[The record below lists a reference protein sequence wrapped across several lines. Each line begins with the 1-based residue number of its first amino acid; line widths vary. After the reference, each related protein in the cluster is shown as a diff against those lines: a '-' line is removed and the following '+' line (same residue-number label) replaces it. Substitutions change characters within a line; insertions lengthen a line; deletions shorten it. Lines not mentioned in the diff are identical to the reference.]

1 MSLKVWLP
9 LNGNT
14 NNYGT
19 LHQLDSIK
27 VCKEPKYNTDIG
39 GGIEFTGN
47 TNNLLLFP
55 EKELYLA
62 YTDNFTISGWF
73 YNTNLNTEGSSR
85 DYSFTIGRVDVG
97 EGGIGARFSNKQ
109 FLVYYNKIVFAIP
122 TEYEEWNN
130 FTFTKHGTTGYYYKN
145 GVLIGTKVLNSD
157 PAWSA
162 GNQGYCGLGL
172 GCFYY
177 GSYTAIYPW
186 KGKIKD
192 FRIYDEVLSE
202 QQIKDLSRGLFVH
215 YKLNQPERSENLL
228 TNTYNKIASFASDS
242 TIENAFYGTPAIH
255 RYRTGITEATWSEA
269 QFYVYTCKP
278 NTNYTFSVWMKA
290 SKSEDIPFKNFGYR
304 YSVDNNSW
312 INGDI
317 ILQKYPEFIANTWQ
331 KYITIII
338 TPSCDILRFWLYNIA
353 AYNFDYYIARP
364 KIEEGY
370 NENPQWTPSP
380 KDSITWD
387 NTEYDGSGF
396 CNHGQLIGSVT
407 SDFTTPRYDLAYS
420 FNNSGYIKNDN
431 FNCTVDKCTINF
443 WVKPRTITKQHFIFS
458 THKEWTKNGI
468 SMWVNSGANTAA
480 IMYAGVGE
488 FSISWNIDVW
498 QMITLVTDTKKIYV
512 YNNGSLQISKD
523 FAYSKIE
530 NPVLYIGSSLY
541 GDINS
546 ERAECS
552 LSDFRFYTSALSADD
567 IKEIYNY
574 RK

>member
-215 YKLNQPERSENLL
+215 YKLNQPERSENICLKNTL
-228 TNTYNKIASFASDS
+228 DEITATNEFLRILSNGDYKDL
-242 TIENAFYGTPAIH
+242 GV
-255 RYRTGITEATWSEA
+255 GD
-269 QFYVYTCKP
+269 
-278 NTNYTFSVWMKA
+278 YTFSCYMKVA
-290 SKSEDIPFKNFGYR
+290 KGEPMPNIYYTDGRYDSKYKYSIPEIYTDDIKSGKLSTEYKK
-304 YSVDNNSW
+304 V
-312 INGDI
+312 
-317 ILQKYPEFIANTWQ
+317 
-331 KYITIII
+331 
-338 TPSCDILRFWLYNIA
+338 
-353 AYNFDYYIARP
+353 IARLQFENN
-364 KIEEGY
+364 IENCNIMPNVSIYYTYGSGQIPSIKYVKLEKGW
-370 NENPQWTPSP
+370 NPNPQWTPSS

-407 SDFTTPRYDLAYS
+407 TDFTTPRYDLAYS

-431 FNCTVDKCTINF
+431 FNCTVDKCTISF
-443 WVKPRTITKQHFIFS
+443 WIKPKSTLSSEYQFTLGTFS
-458 THKEWTKNGI
+458 EWTENGNGNGI
-468 SMWVNSGANTAA
+468 GIWTDRGKESTPYIRHQFQVNGTSQALQINFTW
-480 IMYAGVGE
+480 YV
-488 FSISWNIDVW
+488 DTW
-498 QMITLVTDTKKIYV
+498 QMITFVSDCKKCYIYRNAELIKS
-512 YNNGSLQISKD
+512 YDMIYDSIINPTLYLGNGR
-523 FAYSKIE
+523 FG
-530 NPVLYIGSSLY
+530 N
-541 GDINS
+541 INKQNS
-546 ERAECS
+546 DNS
-552 LSDFRFYTSALSADD
+552 MSDFRFYTSALSADD

>member
-1 MSLKVWLP
+1 M
-9 LNGNT
+9 
-14 NNYGT
+14 
-19 LHQLDSIK
+19 
-27 VCKEPKYNTDIG
+27 
-39 GGIEFTGN
+39 
-47 TNNLLLFP
+47 FP

-73 YNTNLNTEGSSR
+73 YNSNLNDDSTANN
-85 DYSFTIGRVDVG
+85 YSFTIGRVDMG

-109 FLVYYNKIVFAIP
+109 FLVFYNKIVFAIP

-145 GVLIGTKVLNSD
+145 GVLIGTKTLNSD
-157 PAWSA
+157 PAWST
-162 GNQGYCGLGL
+162 GNEGYCGLGL
-172 GCFYY
+172 GCFYFGAY
-177 GSYTAIYPW
+177 ATIYPW

-228 TNTYNKIASFASDS
+228 PDTYNKIATYAAAH
-242 TIENAFYGTPAIH
+242 TIENVFYGTPAMH
-255 RYRTGITEATWSEA
+255 RYRTGITSITWSEV
-269 QFYVYTCKP
+269 QFFYTFTP
-278 NTNYTFSVWMKA
+278 GVYTFSIYT
-290 SKSEDIPFKNFGYR
+290 KSGTSSDFILTFRYLKN
-304 YSVDNNSW
+304 DNSLSDTTIEQFYYKETSDGWVKRVYKFTVPSGN
-312 INGDI
+312 I
-317 ILQKYPEFIANTWQ
+317 ISPRVFFTN
-331 KYITIII
+331 
-338 TPSCDILRFWLYNIA
+338 
-353 AYNFDYYIARP
+353 AYNFDYYLARP
-364 KIEEGY
+364 KLEYGY
-370 NENPQWTPSP
+370 NPNPQWTPSP
-380 KDSITWD
+380 KDSIAWD

-431 FNCTVDKCTINF
+431 FNCTVDKCTISF
-443 WVKPRTITKQHFIFS
+443 WIKPKSLISSQHFVFG
-458 THKEWTKNGI
+458 THNSWMQNGI
-468 SMWVNSGANTAA
+468 DAWYDPGYETSLNIYYVTNAGSAQYA
-480 IMYAGVGE
+480 IT
-488 FSISWNIDVW
+488 WDVDTW
-498 QMITLVTDTKKIYV
+498 QMITLVTDGVKYYSYKNAQLVESRDLIYSSI
-512 YNNGSLQISKD
+512 Y
-523 FAYSKIE
+523 
-530 NPVLYIGSSLY
+530 NPVLYVGSSLF